1 MVDRSAARRLPW
13 GYVVWWGAYAGI
25 YLLFVSVSV
34 QELVAASLV
43 AAAAVALSRVSLR
56 AAGISFTGALPQLH
70 RLAAVARVFIAE
82 TRAVA
87 AALFERVLRRRP
99 LRGRFIAVPVDHR
112 IDAALDAAITLEASV
127 APNTYV
133 VALIEGQECL
143 LLHQLA
149 PRPDPKRS
157 FPRWAT

>member
-56 AAGISFTGALPQLH
+56 AAGISFAGALPHLH
-70 RLAAVARVFIAE
+70 RPATVARVFIAE
-82 TRAVA
+82 TSAVA
-87 AALFERVLRRRP
+87 AALFERVRRRRP
-99 LRGRFIAVPVDHR
+99 LQGRFVAVPVDHHV
-112 IDAALDAAITLEASV
+112 DAALDAAITLEASV

-133 VALIEGQECL
+133 VALIEGQGCL

-149 PRPDPKRS
+149 PRPDAKDS
-157 FPRWAT
+157 FPRWAP